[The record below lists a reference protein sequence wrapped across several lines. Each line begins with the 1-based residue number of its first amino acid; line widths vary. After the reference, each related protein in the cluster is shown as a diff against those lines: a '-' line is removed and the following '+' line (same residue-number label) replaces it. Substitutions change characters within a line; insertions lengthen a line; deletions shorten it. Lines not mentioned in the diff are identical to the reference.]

1 LRTRTATGEAVHGSR
16 GAGQGQSHSS
26 VVWWSCGV
34 ACAGMVGALD
44 GVLIEVGWYVV
55 DVKRAISA
63 SAAG

>member
-1 LRTRTATGEAVHGSR
+1 VHGSR